1 MTSKITVNI
10 PTGREKCATW
20 ICAQEPNVV
29 ADALGITETAYHA
42 MVQGI
47 NSAEEDKRLQAL
59 HLKTNELKRRMEEVQ
74 TQLQEE
80 RESAHTE
87 RQKQLNAW
95 QSEQK
100 HTIDLLQ
107 HNHNVQ
113 LEEIERSAS
122 KRRLQVEQ
130 QVQNLETELAL
141 QRGKELKYKDEVRQQ
156 YEERLSLERAAWKDE
171 EKKLSQALKEQD
183 VQFEVRI
190 QEMRCSL
197 KDQLGQNEKH
207 IEWLR
212 VQLETKDTQIQI
224 EKSEQLR
231 ISTEFAERLER
242 AGVAQREALC
252 SLKGSSILGIIGEN
266 LVYEIHS
273 RLEMGTL
280 VDTRHSSE
288 TGTED
293 YTWNHCPAF
302 SGELRCSYE
311 VKNSQKLHSIHD
323 IKKHEDR
330 IYEAVAAGRINAAI
344 FMSLRC
350 RIPNRKS
357 IELDT
362 LCGIPVLYISRESN
376 ESEVSASALIELSFR
391 MMSQLWPFMWKSKSR
406 GATDFAEALRSISG
420 LLSHHKDQ
428 LQSLTKQ
435 IDELTKTGNGILKA
449 SERLRK
455 VRDGMIAGIK
465 HVEDAHSEALCAD
478 QPAEACEPT
487 NPEEALETA
496 LQRPETE
503 ILLQAIAAYN
513 DKYKRY
519 PKKMTTIKF
528 PNAQV
533 PNEIIDELASN
544 GLTLDKLNEHVQKRA
559 QCKRN
564 SIALEKN
571 NEEQSK
577 RQKTESVA

>member
-1 MTSKITVNI
+1 
-10 PTGREKCATW
+10 
-20 ICAQEPNVV
+20 
-29 ADALGITETAYHA
+29 
-42 MVQGI
+42 
-47 NSAEEDKRLQAL
+47 
-59 HLKTNELKRRMEEVQ
+59 
-74 TQLQEE
+74 
-80 RESAHTE
+80 
-87 RQKQLNAW
+87 
-95 QSEQK
+95 
-100 HTIDLLQ
+100 
-107 HNHNVQ
+107 
-113 LEEIERSAS
+113 
-122 KRRLQVEQ
+122 
-130 QVQNLETELAL
+130 
-141 QRGKELKYKDEVRQQ
+141 
-156 YEERLSLERAAWKDE
+156 
-171 EKKLSQALKEQD
+171 
-183 VQFEVRI
+183 
-190 QEMRCSL
+190 
-197 KDQLGQNEKH
+197 
-207 IEWLR
+207 
-212 VQLETKDTQIQI
+212 
-224 EKSEQLR
+224 
-231 ISTEFAERLER
+231 
-242 AGVAQREALC
+242 
-252 SLKGSSILGIIGEN
+252 
-266 LVYEIHS
+266 
-273 RLEMGTL
+273 
-280 VDTRHSSE
+280 
-288 TGTED
+288 
-293 YTWNHCPAF
+293 
-302 SGELRCSYE
+302 
-311 VKNSQKLHSIHD
+311 
-323 IKKHEDR
+323 
-330 IYEAVAAGRINAAI
+330 
-344 FMSLRC
+344 
-350 RIPNRKS
+350 
-357 IELDT
+357 
-362 LCGIPVLYISRESN
+362 
-376 ESEVSASALIELSFR
+376 
-391 MMSQLWPFMWKSKSR
+391 MWKSKSR